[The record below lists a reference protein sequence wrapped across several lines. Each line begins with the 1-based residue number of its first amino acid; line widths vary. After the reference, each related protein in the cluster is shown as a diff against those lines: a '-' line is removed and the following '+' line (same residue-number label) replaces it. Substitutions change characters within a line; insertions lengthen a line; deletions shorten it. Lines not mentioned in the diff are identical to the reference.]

1 MQSLA
6 SLMSFNQSDVGNLED
21 FYDSDEEPGQERRS
35 SPGHGHAPAAG
46 NFQLGTGLESAWIQP
61 GSSLVFQTETSL
73 ESAWCSSLE
82 PAWNQPG
89 SSLEVQVWKAE
100 PADSCLPLLFPVFL
114 SWVKPGL
121 PPS

>member
-61 GSSLVFQTETSL
+61 GISLVFQLGTGL
-73 ESAWCSSLE
+73 ESAWKQSGG
-82 PAWNQPG
+82 PG
-89 SSLEVQVWKAE
+89 VE
-100 PADSCLPLLFPVFL
+100 
-114 SWVKPGL
+114 G
-121 PPS
+121 